1 MQLNAFLWTI
11 RSKLFKLQ
19 GFERLYRIKLHNKW
33 VIGGNRVLPVIWV
46 ISSLHWRV
54 QNLAGKLEQQAA
66 FTPHIT
72 TGYDTACQ
80 HFPLGRVNRPS
91 SQQPSGG
98 SEVSGILTS
107 LLTKQS
113 QNFQLTPPT
122 TQTFIDVTRVLRG
135 ATALFNKRFE
145 QLSRSVFLLNF

>member
-19 GFERLYRIKLHNKW
+19 GFERLYCIKLHNKW

-66 FTPHIT
+66 SPSPHIT

-80 HFPLGRVNRPS
+80 HFPRS
-91 SQQPSGG
+91 SKSA
-98 SEVSGILTS
+98 V
-107 LLTKQS
+107 K
-113 QNFQLTPPT
+113 PT
-122 TQTFIDVTRVLRG
+122 TIRRIGSQWHFDEFVNETIAKLSTDTPNHTDVYWRDTCITRCNC
-135 ATALFNKRFE
+135 AI
-145 QLSRSVFLLNF
+145 Q